1 METRDT
7 RSILG
12 NSDETQSGLSRRGHG
27 SPDGDARRGQR
38 PLHLRLRPREDWK
51 SKEELEKKL
60 TGEGWEVYAID
71 AEGSR
76 VEAYFHPVTLKNVY
90 TGRR

>member
-1 METRDT
+1 MKRKAAF
-7 RSILG
+7 LG
-12 NSDETQSGLSRRGHG
+12 AAMVLLTATPAAATGLYTCDSG
-27 SPDGDARRGQR
+27 
-38 PLHLRLRPREDWK
+38 PREDWK

-60 TGEGWEVYAID
+60 TGEGWEVRFIEEDGGGWEVYAID

-90 TGRR
+90 TSRR